1 MANKREMKIEIN
13 ETQPL
18 NLVVKTLEKL
28 GFVKNGF
35 DDKAKCVTTY
45 ADGTFSAWRFG
56 IERCYHHN
64 DLVTLV
70 ELNGLQDEG

>member
-1 MANKREMKIEIN
+1 MNNKREMKIEIS

-18 NLVVKTLEKL
+18 NLVVEALEKL
-28 GFVKNGF
+28 GFVENGF
-35 DDKAKCVTTY
+35 DDKAKSVTTY

-64 DLVTLV
+64 DLVTLA
-70 ELNGLQDEG
+70 ELNNLQVEG